1 MPIAVI
7 RVNHQ
12 HMLIQW
18 ITSSRVRK
26 IRDDGVRGGGDEAH
40 TVSTRCV
47 ILARR
52 LSKCVLSA
60 CRAPGSRERPPALLA
75 LLVVVVVEDGGAE
88 RRRRCWAAMYE
99 RSSCERCRDGSVS
112 GGGFMEVTWRGDL
125 SRWSPVS
132 TLAGWREL
140 RSTPSPRRLVARVAC
155 VRGFLIWR
163 CHRGQWV

>member
-1 MPIAVI
+1 MSVPIAVV

-12 HMLIQW
+12 HIPIQW
-18 ITSSRVRK
+18 IALCRVRE
-26 IRDDGVRGGGDEAH
+26 IGNGGVGERAH

-47 ILARR
+47 MLARR

-60 CRAPGSRERPPALLA
+60 CRAPGSRERPPALPA
-75 LLVVVVVEDGGAE
+75 LLMVVEDGGAE

-112 GGGFMEVTWRGDL
+112 GGGFMEVTWRGDF

-132 TLAGWREL
+132 SLAGWREL
-140 RSTPSPRRLVARVAC
+140 RSTPPPPPTTCCARC
-155 VRGFLIWR
+155 VRV
-163 CHRGQWV
+163 WVPGRVVSP